1 MNPSLPNSP
10 MASLLMSLGGNIDFK
25 DLKLSGDA
33 ASGLSDFSS
42 LLDEMQLQS
51 LDTGNNGGIPS
62 ALAAISEGQNLPLN
76 LPLSLPIEKDTA
88 LSGADVSLL
97 AAGESLDT
105 SDQALMGDTLMAQIQ
120 KGRDISV
127 RYTDPEVTPNSS
139 EAESFD
145 DIATDI
151 QGAGDALPI
160 TPSDGPDDVATP
172 LAAMTVSPMAN
183 AVRGQNS
190 GEMRQQSDQRA
201 TGKPQLAAAVAN
213 GGESVSGDAEGELVS
228 DVFKP
233 VTADDARPEASGF
246 RDSLLNSQVGSTT
259 AQTSVT
265 PAAVQSQ
272 PAAATTAAA
281 ANADIINAESPTE
294 ELVSEDYSCEEG
306 FEQKLQRQFRERLE
320 FGQDRR
326 EWTPALGARLM
337 TMVANDVQ
345 QARIQL
351 DPPELGSLEIRMQV
365 QNDQAS
371 VQVSAQSHQVKDVLD
386 SSAQR
391 LRDALAAEGIELS
404 EFSVSADSGGQGRDN
419 GSDNPEGSTGSFAD
433 GSASEGEEL
442 VGVNQTHT
450 PAPDSLLDTFA

>member
-10 MASLLMSLGGNIDFK
+10 MASLLMSLGGNIDFQN
-25 DLKLSGDA
+25 LKLSGDG

-42 LLDEMQLQS
+42 LLDQMQLQP
-51 LDTGNNGGIPS
+51 LDSGENSGIPS
-62 ALAAISEGQNLPLN
+62 ALAAMPEGQNLPLD
-76 LPLSLPIEKDTA
+76 LPLETNIA
-88 LSGADVSLL
+88 LSEAGLSLLPVEESADVS
-97 AAGESLDT
+97 GSE
-105 SDQALMGDTLMAQIQ
+105 LMGDTLMAQIQ
-120 KGRDISV
+120 KGKDISV
-127 RYTDPEVTPNSS
+127 RYADTEVVSDGRM
-139 EAESFD
+139 AESSD
-145 DIATDI
+145 DTATDLE
-151 QGAGDALPI
+151 ASADAALT
-160 TPSDGPDDVATP
+160 TPSDRATDTASP
-172 LAAMTVSPMAN
+172 LAAATVSPMAN
-183 AVRGQNS
+183 ARRSQNS
-190 GEMRQQSDQRA
+190 GEMRQQVDQRA
-201 TGKPQLAAAVAN
+201 TGKPQLTAAAAN
-213 GGESVSGDAEGELVS
+213 PTESFSEDAEGELVS

-233 VTADDARPEASGF
+233 VTADDTRPETSSF
-246 RDSLLNSQVGSTT
+246 RESLLNSQGSSATV
-259 AQTSVT
+259 QTSVVNASAQT
-265 PAAVQSQ
+265 Q

-281 ANADIINAESPTE
+281 ASTDLVSAESTGE
-294 ELVSEDYSCEEG
+294 EVASEDYNFEEG

-404 EFSVSADSGGQGRDN
+404 EFSVSADSGGQGRDS
-419 GSDNPEGSTGSFAD
+419 GSDGSD
-433 GSASEGEEL
+433 GSGSGYAPDSGVEGEEV

>member
-10 MASLLMSLGGNIDFK
+10 MASLLMSLGGNIDFQN
-25 DLKLSGDA
+25 LKLRGDG

-42 LLDEMQLQS
+42 LLDQMQLQP
-51 LDTGNNGGIPS
+51 LDSGENSGIPS
-62 ALAAISEGQNLPLN
+62 ALAAMPEGQNLPPD
-76 LPLSLPIEKDTA
+76 LPLGLPLDSDIA
-88 LSGADVSLL
+88 LSDGDLSLLPVEESADVSSR
-97 AAGESLDT
+97 EP
-105 SDQALMGDTLMAQIQ
+105 MGDTLMAQIQ
-120 KGRDISV
+120 KGKDISV
-127 RYTDPEVTPNSS
+127 RYTDTEVASDGRM
-139 EAESFD
+139 AESSD
-145 DIATDI
+145 DTAADLE
-151 QGAGDALPI
+151 ASADAALM
-160 TPSDGPDDVATP
+160 TPSDRATETASP
-172 LAAMTVSPMAN
+172 LAAATVSPMAN
-183 AVRGQNS
+183 AIRSQNS
-190 GEMRQQSDQRA
+190 GEMRQQGDQRA
-201 TGKPQLAAAVAN
+201 TGRAQLTAAAAN
-213 GGESVSGDAEGELVS
+213 ATESVSEDAEGELVS

-233 VTADDARPEASGF
+233 VTADDTRPETSGF
-246 RDSLLNSQVGSTT
+246 RESLLNSQGSSPTVQTT
-259 AQTSVT
+259 VAPVSTQGQT
-265 PAAVQSQ
+265 
-272 PAAATTAAA
+272 AAATTAAA
-281 ANADIINAESPTE
+281 ANADMINAEVPGDE
-294 ELVSEDYSCEEG
+294 VASEDYNFEEG

-391 LRDALAAEGIELS
+391 LRDALAAEGIELN
-404 EFSVSADSGGQGRDN
+404 EFSVSADSGGQGRDS
-419 GSDNPEGSTGSFAD
+419 GSDGSD
-433 GSASEGEEL
+433 GSGNGYATDSGVEGDEV

>member
-10 MASLLMSLGGNIDFK
+10 MASLLMSLGGNIDFQN
-25 DLKLSGDA
+25 LKLSGDG

-42 LLDEMQLQS
+42 LLDQMQLQP
-51 LDTGNNGGIPS
+51 LDSGENGGIPS
-62 ALAAISEGQNLPLN
+62 ALAAMPEGQNLPLD
-76 LPLSLPIEKDTA
+76 LPLETDIA
-88 LSGADVSLL
+88 LSGGDLSLL
-97 AAGESLDT
+97 PVEESAD
-105 SDQALMGDTLMAQIQ
+105 APGRELMGDTLMAQIQ
-120 KGRDISV
+120 KGKDISV
-127 RYTDPEVTPNSS
+127 RYVDPETVSDS
-139 EAESFD
+139 RLAESLD
-145 DIATDI
+145 DTASDREASGDAALTPPSDRATDT
-151 QGAGDALPI
+151 ASP
-160 TPSDGPDDVATP
+160 VA
-172 LAAMTVSPMAN
+172 AATVSPMAN
-183 AVRGQNS
+183 AIRSQNS
-190 GEMRQQSDQRA
+190 GEMRQQGDQRT
-201 TGKPQLAAAVAN
+201 TGKLQPTATIAHGA
-213 GGESVSGDAEGELVS
+213 ESASEDAEGELVS

-233 VTADDARPEASGF
+233 VTADDTRPESSGF
-246 RDSLLNSQVGSTT
+246 RDSLLNSQGSAPTV
-259 AQTSVT
+259 QTSVT
-265 PAAVQSQ
+265 SASAQTQ

-281 ANADIINAESPTE
+281 ANIDMINAESTGE
-294 ELVSEDYSCEEG
+294 EVASDEYHFEEG

-404 EFSVSADSGGQGRDN
+404 EFSVSADSGGQGRDS
-419 GSDNPEGSTGSFAD
+419 GSDGSD
-433 GSASEGEEL
+433 GSGSGYATDSGVEGEEV
-442 VGVNQTHT
+442 VGVKQTHT

>member
-10 MASLLMSLGGNIDFK
+10 MASLLMSLGGNIDFQN
-25 DLKLSGDA
+25 LKLSGDG

-42 LLDEMQLQS
+42 LLDQMQLQP
-51 LDTGNNGGIPS
+51 LDSGENGGIPS
-62 ALAAISEGQNLPLN
+62 ALAAMPEGQNLPLD
-76 LPLSLPIEKDTA
+76 LPLGLPLDSDIV
-88 LSGADVSLL
+88 LSDGDLSHLPVEGSA
-97 AAGESLDT
+97 DT
-105 SDQALMGDTLMAQIQ
+105 SGRELMGDTLMAQIQ
-120 KGRDISV
+120 KGKDISV
-127 RYTDPEVTPNSS
+127 RYTDTEVTSDGRM
-139 EAESFD
+139 AESSD
-145 DIATDI
+145 DTAADLE
-151 QGAGDALPI
+151 ASDDAALT
-160 TPSDGPDDVATP
+160 TPSDRATDTASP
-172 LAAMTVSPMAN
+172 LAAATVSPMAN
-183 AVRGQNS
+183 AIRSQNF
-190 GEMRQQSDQRA
+190 GEMRQQGDQRA
-201 TGKPQLAAAVAN
+201 TGKPQLTAAAAN
-213 GGESVSGDAEGELVS
+213 ATESVSEDAEGELVS

-233 VTADDARPEASGF
+233 VTADDTRPETSGF
-246 RDSLLNSQVGSTT
+246 RESLLNSQGSSPTVQTT
-259 AQTSVT
+259 AAPVSTQG
-265 PAAVQSQ
+265 Q

-281 ANADIINAESPTE
+281 ANADMINAEVPGDE
-294 ELVSEDYSCEEG
+294 VASEDYNFEEG

-326 EWTPALGARLM
+326 EWTPALGARLV

-391 LRDALAAEGIELS
+391 LRDALAAEGIELN
-404 EFSVSADSGGQGRDN
+404 EFSVSADSGGQGRDS
-419 GSDNPEGSTGSFAD
+419 GSDGSD
-433 GSASEGEEL
+433 GSGNGYGTDSGVEGDEV